1 MIISPWKTIIISSTC
16 VHQKESQEKEKESA
30 KEIKRK
36 AESKPEKDRKT
47 EIKKE
52 KISEKKK
59 RDTN

>member
-1 MIISPWKTIIISSTC
+1 MIISSTC
-16 VHQKESQEKEKESA
+16 VHQKESQEKESA